1 MTRPPRSPTMLAG
14 SVAVSGGGY
23 YGPNWGGVAA
33 GVAVGAGV
41 AAMASSAALHRLP
54 IIRRR
59 LISITHPATNGWHPA
74 ESVRTSSLKGSMSR
88 CSRGIS
94 YATPMREP
102 TQAECFA
109 YDVWNK
115 SCPGA
120 SIRLLTLALGAAG
133 TLVLLSVLA
142 ACHKEEKAASQAVRP
157 VRTVTVELHEGGRRY
172 R

>member
-1 MTRPPRSPTMLAG
+1 MAIRAQLGRCRRRRRGRHWCGGDGEQRCRCTACLL
-14 SVAVSGGGY
+14 SVA
-23 YGPNWGGVAA
+23 
-33 GVAVGAGV
+33 
-41 AAMASSAALHRLP
+41 ALSVLP
-54 IIRRR
+54 IRLLWLAPRRKR
-59 LISITHPATNGWHPA
+59 PDVKPQRFHVEMFARHL
-74 ESVRTSSLKGSMSR
+74 
-88 CSRGIS
+88 

-120 SIRLLTLALGAAG
+120 LNSLATLALGAAG

-142 ACHKEEKAASQAVRP
+142 ACHKGEKAASRAVRP
-157 VRTVTVELHEGGRRY
+157 VRTVTAELQEGGRRY

>member
-1 MTRPPRSPTMLAG
+1 
-14 SVAVSGGGY
+14 
-23 YGPNWGGVAA
+23 
-33 GVAVGAGV
+33 
-41 AAMASSAALHRLP
+41 MASSAAAAP
-54 IIRRR
+54 
-59 LISITHPATNGWHPA
+59 PAYYPSPPYQYYPSGYYGWHPA

-120 SIRLLTLALGAAG
+120 LNSLATLALGAAG

-142 ACHKEEKAASQAVRP
+142 ACHKGEKAASRAVRP
-157 VRTVTVELHEGGRRY
+157 VRTVTAELQEGGRRY